1 MSGFYFGW
9 AVWDKIIQYVKTTLP
24 ASRKACINKTHTGG
38 IMKKRLTRTD
48 DGYIGGVCGGIAE
61 YFGWDPTIVR
71 VIWLIAIIFGIGS
84 PILIYIILWI
94 IIPER

>member
-1 MSGFYFGW
+1 
-9 AVWDKIIQYVKTTLP
+9 
-24 ASRKACINKTHTGG
+24 
-38 IMKKRLTRTD
+38 MKKRLTRSD

-71 VIWLIAIIFGIGS
+71 VIWLIAILFGVGS

-94 IIPER
+94 IMPER